1 MAKTILVIDD
11 SASLRQL
18 VRLTLQAAGYDCL
31 EADDGLTAL
40 AKLDG
45 RKIHLAVCDVNMPG
59 MDGITFV
66 GQART
71 RAAYKFLP
79 VIMLTTESQQAK
91 KDAGKAAGARAWI
104 VKPFS
109 PPQLLDAV
117 SKLCLP

>member
-18 VRLTLQAAGYDCL
+18 VRLTLLASGYEVI

-40 AKLDG
+40 QVLDG

-59 MDGITFV
+59 LDGISFV
-66 GQART
+66 AQARQ
-71 RAAYKFLP
+71 RMAYKFLP
-79 VIMLTTESQQAK
+79 VIMLTTENQQEK
-91 KDAGKAAGARAWI
+91 KEKGKAAGARAWI

-109 PPQLLDAV
+109 PPQLMEAV
-117 SKLCLP
+117 GKLCLP